1 MNAVTVKNLTKVF
14 RQGDEDI
21 YAVDHVS
28 FTVAPGEMVAIVG
41 QSGSGKTT
49 LLNLIGGIEH
59 PTSGSVEV
67 GGVDICSADDE
78 TLSGI
83 RRRKFGY
90 IFQDFNLIPILTAE
104 ENIIMPLLL
113 DGKKP
118 DKAKLRELA
127 GFLGIENRLKHLP
140 SELSGGQKQ
149 RVAIARA
156 LATNPRYLL
165 CDEATSALDP
175 NTTRSILELLREIN
189 KTLGVTIIVITH
201 EMKVIDQI
209 CDRVAVIDKSCIA
222 EEGRVADVFTNPKSD
237 IARELVLPQERPVL
251 DPTTGGRKLRLIFNG
266 EDTQKPVISEMILAC
281 RVPVNVLFADTK
293 SVEGAA
299 YGHMIL
305 ELPNDEHD
313 AEKVVSW
320 LKNSGLT
327 WKEER

>member
-1 MNAVTVKNLTKVF
+1 MNAVTAKNLTKVF

-78 TLSGI
+78 KLSGI
-83 RRRKFGY
+83 RRRKLGY

-140 SELSGGQKQ
+140 SELSGGQRQ

-156 LATNPRYLL
+156 LINDPVILLAAGGKKRQVHLRAGAGRAGGYQPRHLL
-165 CDEATSALDP
+165 YPLSGRRGPSA
-175 NTTRSILELLREIN
+175 
-189 KTLGVTIIVITH
+189 
-201 EMKVIDQI
+201 
-209 CDRVAVIDKSCIA
+209 AA
-222 EEGRVADVFTNPKSD
+222 
-237 IARELVLPQERPVL
+237 
-251 DPTTGGRKLRLIFNG
+251 GGRDG
-266 EDTQKPVISEMILAC
+266 GP
-281 RVPVNVLFADTK
+281 ADG
-293 SVEGAA
+293 SV
-299 YGHMIL
+299 
-305 ELPNDEHD
+305 
-313 AEKVVSW
+313 
-320 LKNSGLT
+320 
-327 WKEER
+327 